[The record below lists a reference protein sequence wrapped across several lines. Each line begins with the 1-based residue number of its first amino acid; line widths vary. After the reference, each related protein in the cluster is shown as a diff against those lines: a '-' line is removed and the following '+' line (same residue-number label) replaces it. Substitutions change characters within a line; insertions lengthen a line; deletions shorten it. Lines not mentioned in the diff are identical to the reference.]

1 MLVHS
6 RSGRWTAW
14 AVFFVLFL
22 PVFALPFLVV
32 LMASFA
38 TNWSGAFPSHPTLTH
53 YQDITK
59 GDSAHAL
66 TTSLWTALA
75 ASVLALLVGGW
86 AALAAERLRGW
97 QRRLLD
103 TLFMLPVAVPSVV
116 VGLSLLVAFS
126 KPPLLLNGTREIV
139 ILAHTVLVT
148 AFAYQSVSAAL
159 VRLDPAYERS
169 AASLGARPA
178 YVLWRIRLP
187 LLLPSLTAA
196 AGLCFA
202 LSMGELSATMMLYPP
217 DWLPLPVQIY
227 GATNRGSLYSGAALA
242 VVLMVTTLLVLLG
255 MSRVRTRA
263 SYRCPPLFPFLL
275 PD

>member
-6 RSGRWTAW
+6 KAGRWAAW
-14 AVFFVLFL
+14 TVFFALFL
-22 PVFALPFLVV
+22 PLFALPLLVV
-32 LMASFA
+32 VMASFA

-53 YQDITK
+53 YQDIAR
-59 GDSAHAL
+59 GDSLHAL
-66 TTSLWTALA
+66 TTSLLTALA
-75 ASVLALLVGGW
+75 ASALALLLGGW
-86 AALAAERLRGW
+86 AALAAERLRGGA
-97 QRRLLD
+97 RRVLD
-103 TLFMLPVAVPSVV
+103 GLFMLPVAVPSVV

-126 KPPLLLNGTREIV
+126 KPPLLLNGTARIV

-159 VRLDPAYERS
+159 TRLDPAYEQS

-178 YVLWRIRLP
+178 HVLWRIRIP

-217 DWLPLPVQIY
+217 DWLPLPVAIY
-227 GATNRGSLYSGAALA
+227 GATNRGSLFAGAALA
-242 VVLMVTTLLVLLG
+242 VALMTATLLVLLA
-255 MSRVRTRA
+255 MSRLRTRA
-263 SYRCPPLFPFLL
+263 SYR
-275 PD
+275 